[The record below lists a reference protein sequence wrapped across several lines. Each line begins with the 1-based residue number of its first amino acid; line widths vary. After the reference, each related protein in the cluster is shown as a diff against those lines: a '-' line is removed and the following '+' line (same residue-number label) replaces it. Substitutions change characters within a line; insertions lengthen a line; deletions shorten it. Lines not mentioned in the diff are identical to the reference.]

1 MKITEVITH
10 PMKVQ
15 LETSS
20 WTAHEISNVATLT
33 LFEVRT
39 DEGLVGYGEVQG
51 GPQKIICELATQYSD
66 CIKGMDPLAHLDIW
80 EKLFASTSP
89 RPGGLGDWDG
99 LPAPLPRGQRP
110 QAMAAIGGIDIG
122 LWDLN

>member
-15 LETSS
+15 LETAS
-20 WTAHEISNVATLT
+20 WTAHEISDVATLT

-51 GPQKIICELATQYSD
+51 GPQKIICELAAQFGD
-66 CIKGMDPLAHLDIW
+66 CIKGMDPLAHLEVW
-80 EKLFASTSP
+80 EK
-89 RPGGLGDWDG
+89 
-99 LPAPLPRGQRP
+99 
-110 QAMAAIGGIDIG
+110 
-122 LWDLN
+122 